1 MNSKIPKT
9 LCANLYQ
16 VVGVAVGI
24 LGEGIA
30 VDPIT
35 GRAFHWAFVGFLVV
49 VLGLN
54 VFDWLIGGFVCG
66 RC

>member
-1 MNSKIPKT
+1 M
-9 LCANLYQ
+9 
-16 VVGVAVGI
+16 
-24 LGEGIA
+24 GEGIA
-30 VDPIT
+30 VDPVT